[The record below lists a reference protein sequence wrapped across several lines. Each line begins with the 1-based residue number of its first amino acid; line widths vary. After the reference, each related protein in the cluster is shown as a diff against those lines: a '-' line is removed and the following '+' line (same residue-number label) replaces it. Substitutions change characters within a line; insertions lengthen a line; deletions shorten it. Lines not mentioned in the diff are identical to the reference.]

1 MIHPMHLIGL
11 RIPAH
16 LRPTAARTI
25 IWLSSHS
32 SDRPDAACFRQAFHF
47 LPTCTSARTVPTLVI
62 FLPPPLM
69 GKP

>member
-11 RIPAH
+11 HPRSSPTNRRAHHHLALIPQ
-16 LRPTAARTI
+16 LPPPRRGLLPPG
-25 IWLSSHS
+25 L
-32 SDRPDAACFRQAFHF
+32 HF